1 MDKRLGWTLGLAAA
15 GAGAL
20 GLLMFMTKKASAA
33 TGGNLVQV
41 PVKPGDNLKAS
52 LAKGGTIDV
61 IVPVGSTPIGAEA
74 SPNVFSPEP
83 SPAPLTFRFS
93 AFASGQ
99 GAINVAWQDASGA
112 RQDAFVQVS
121 VT

>member
-1 MDKRLGWTLGLAAA
+1 MDKRIGWALGLGALAA
-15 GAGAL
+15 GAF
-20 GLLMFMTKKASAA
+20 GLMAWTAKNAQAK
-33 TGGNLVQV
+33 TGGFNQL
-41 PVKPGDNLKAS
+41 PVKPGNQTAALN
-52 LAKGGTIDV
+52 KGGTIDI

-93 AFASGQ
+93 AFAAGQ

-112 RQDAFVQVS
+112 RQDAFVTVNVS
-121 VT
+121 